1 LSKRKSGKASQDHR
15 NRQIHHCV
23 EKPQRAPVKG
33 GNDLLRITQSGKWKI
48 VSMSGEL
55 DVNTS
60 SSFKDEVVEQLIQQ
74 GVRWVAM
81 DCRDLEYI
89 DSSGLAVIVSLHK
102 KLKTIGGGFALI
114 ALNDTLTRLFRLT
127 SLDKALA
134 IYTDQEDLVDSR

>member
-1 LSKRKSGKASQDHR
+1 
-15 NRQIHHCV
+15 
-23 EKPQRAPVKG
+23 
-33 GNDLLRITQSGKWKI
+33 
-48 VSMSGEL
+48 MSGEL

-89 DSSGLAVIVSLHK
+89 DSSGLAAIVSLHK